1 MVIAIWILT
10 VLGLGLWSL
19 VAWGLHALLGLD
31 GQALLGDLKPLI
43 AQIPYG
49 AVIEQWV
56 PGWQGLLEATLALA
70 KTLLGWL
77 GSAGPVLVWVLWGIG
92 AAVLLAIAAVLTL
105 IVVIARRATAPARP
119 AAA

>member
-10 VLGLGLWSL
+10 LLGLALWSL

-31 GQALLGDLKPLI
+31 AGALMGDLKPLI

-49 AVIEQWV
+49 SVIEQWI
-56 PGWQGLLEATLALA
+56 PGWQGLLQATLELSQ
-70 KTLLGWL
+70 TLLGWL

-92 AAVLLAIAAVLTL
+92 AATLLAIAAVLTV
-105 IVVIARRATAPARP
+105 IVIVARRALAPSQPATA
-119 AAA
+119 